1 MKNKKLFHIIKRI
14 FDLFVSLFLILLFL
28 PLIIFLSLL
37 IYLEDKSFPLFF
49 QERIGYRGRIFTMI
63 KLRTMTTR
71 NIEVQHNKY
80 HCYENDPRITKI
92 GKFLRKYSLDELPQL
107 FNVFVGDMSL
117 VGPRPAIVDELE
129 NEIIDQKNFL
139 IIQERVAVKPGIT
152 GYAQIN
158 SRNDVTW
165 NQKLELDK
173 VYLTYKPYKRFFIDF
188 FIIFLTISEIILSKG
203 VYDKKI

>member
-1 MKNKKLFHIIKRI
+1 MKNIKPFQIIKRI
-14 FDLFVSLFLILLFL
+14 FDFFVSIFLILLFF
-28 PLIIFLSLL
+28 PFIIFLSLL

-49 QERIGYRGRIFTMI
+49 QERIGYRGRTFKMI
-63 KLRTMTTR
+63 KLRTMTNR
-71 NIEVQHNKY
+71 NIEVNHNRY
-80 HCYENDPRITKI
+80 HCYENDPRITKV

-107 FNVFVGDMSL
+107 FNVFIGDMSL

-129 NEIIDQKNFL
+129 NEFIDQKNFL
-139 IIQERVAVKPGIT
+139 IIKERITVKPGIT
-152 GYAQIN
+152 GYAQVN

-173 VYLTYKPYKRFFIDF
+173 VYLTYKPLKRLFVDF